1 MQDLTWFARK
11 KKEKSK
17 IEMKLFVSVLLAI
30 MCHTPFFGREE
41 PVLLRLDQ

>member
-1 MQDLTWFARK
+1 MVCPK

-30 MCHTPFFGREE
+30 ICQTPFSGREE